1 MRFKSTLNLF
11 CILSIFIAL
20 NAIAAV
26 ASPTIAIKDF
36 KDKSGHPAT
45 EFKEFLTQSLTKAGF
60 TCCNNSTAKNTFR
73 YTLAGIVEKNKK
85 GTSYSALLT
94 DTFSLEPSVFF
105 NGKQIGGT
113 NTSPAASKL
122 VKSVAK
128 LLSSQTI
135 TSIEVVGDSRLT
147 PNAVMALAQ
156 ILPGETASPEK
167 IIAGRIILENCGL
180 FKNAQL
186 YIAPGSEGRQLKITV
201 KEGVMIVENSMAGP
215 GKAVIDNIL
224 GPATVDLPKFPAIP
238 EGLKQNDLSTVS
250 AGFLAHE
257 AEKSLIK
264 FESTDSPYTIED
276 LEHFVCVASAIRNR
290 IFSSD
295 SPCKDLC
302 VILFKLCSALD
313 SKTARDITAKF
324 QRDFTQKSFD
334 PAVMDKMLS
343 RIEFL
348 NQSHDVA
355 AETEV
360 ILASRL
366 YSGNPHAPIIPWVL
380 STLGEQALKVE
391 DVKRAAPLLKASIVV
406 SSLPV
411 SPEML
416 IIAAQ
421 TQYSNLDKESGDAAS
436 ARLRPLLA
444 APNLNISLK
453 KQIKSL
459 DRWAALC
466 ETVLSISDE
475 DEFALQLEKGNAL
488 ILLNRPDLAEP
499 LFHRLHEQEPDDAR
513 PFTGFGRLAF
523 QRTGN
528 LYSARPYIERASKLN
543 NRDRFFYE
551 LALAYTLK
559 RITGEALPTIK
570 IEGRNSEEAS
580 ATRFLLP
587 KAALYDAGYEQF
599 NKAQA
604 LLIKAGVSV
613 LDDWL
618 SYIPMDNDS
627 ACENMY
633 IQTDLLKT
641 ELPDSDE
648 ILLANYFFSIFVKD
662 RTNIRKML
670 TIPLSSNVGLEPRIA
685 QINMLIRE
693 MSTQPTSLLAEA
705 IQSAVVSIAADAENR
720 SKVVALQADALAITG
735 LYTNSKKN
743 LIRAKSLYELAV
755 GLSPGTE
762 KGRLL
767 NNQACVCLALGKK
780 SEADDLYDEAM
791 DNSPDFPD
799 VVTLGN
805 TVSSSSQKELK
816 ANLSTYIEKVKS
828 AELKQAAL
836 DILGIKPKN
845 TAENT
850 TQNIDENNQISL
862 ENENTQTGS
871 LHILLKE
878 SSATEVDYN
887 NIDGLKLNFS
897 YKSNPWLLPAK
908 AK

>member
-1 MRFKSTLNLF
+1 MRFISTLNLF
-11 CILSIFIAL
+11 CIISIFITL
-20 NAIAAV
+20 NAITAV
-26 ASPTIAIKDF
+26 ASPTIAIEDF
-36 KDKSGHPAT
+36 KDKSGRPAT

-60 TCCNNSTAKNTFR
+60 TCCNNSTAKNTVR

-94 DTFSLEPSVFF
+94 DTFSLEPNVFF
-105 NGKQIGGT
+105 NGKQRGGT
-113 NTSPAASKL
+113 DTSPAASKL
-122 VKSVAK
+122 VNSVAK

-135 TSIEVVGDSRLT
+135 TSIEIVGDSRLT

-156 ILPGETASPEK
+156 ILPGENASPEK

-186 YIAPGSEGRQLKITV
+186 YIAPGPEGRQLRITV
-201 KEGVMIVENSMAGP
+201 KEGVMIIENSMAGP

-224 GPATVDLPKFPAIP
+224 GPATADLPKFPAIP

-264 FESTDSPYTIED
+264 FESIDSPYTIED

-302 VILFKLCSALD
+302 VILFKLCSVLD
-313 SKTARDITAKF
+313 SKTARDITAQF
-324 QRDFTQKSFD
+324 QRDLTQKSFD
-334 PAVMDKMLS
+334 PAAMDKMLS

-348 NQSHDVA
+348 NQSYDVA

-366 YSGNPHAPIIPWVL
+366 YSEAPHAPIIPWVL

-436 ARLRPLLA
+436 AQLRPLLA
-444 APNLNISLK
+444 DPNLSISLK

-499 LFHRLHEQEPDDAR
+499 LFHRLHEQKPDDAR

-528 LYSARPYIERASKLN
+528 LYSARPYIERATKLN

-604 LLIKAGVSV
+604 LLIKAGISV

-670 TIPLSSNVGLEPRIA
+670 TIPLSGHVGLEPRIA
-685 QINMLIRE
+685 QINMLIKE
-693 MSTQPTSLLAEA
+693 MSKQPTKTLAEA

-735 LYTNSKKN
+735 LYTNSKDN

-755 GLSPGTE
+755 GLSSGTE

-767 NNQACVCLALGKK
+767 NNQACVYLALGKK

-805 TVSSSSQKELK
+805 TVSSSSEKELK
-816 ANLSTYIEKVKS
+816 TNLSTYIENVKS

-836 DILGIKPKN
+836 DILGIKPKS
-845 TAENT
+845 TTKNT
-850 TQNIDENNQISL
+850 TGSTDKNNQISSGKVSL
-862 ENENTQTGS
+862 QAGS

-887 NIDGLKLNFS
+887 NIDGLKINFS

>member
-186 YIAPGSEGRQLKITV
+186 YIAPGPEGRQLKITV

-238 EGLKQNDLSTVS
+238 EGLEQNDLSTVS

-302 VILFKLCSALD
+302 VILFKLCSVLD

-355 AETEV
+355 TEAEV

-444 APNLNISLK
+444 DPNLNISLK

-466 ETVLSISDE
+466 ETVLSISDK

-528 LYSARPYIERASKLN
+528 LYSARPYIERATKLN

-648 ILLANYFFSIFVKD
+648 ILLANYFFF
-662 RTNIRKML
+662 NLRKRQ
-670 TIPLSSNVGLEPRIA
+670 NKC
-685 QINMLIRE
+685 QKN
-693 MSTQPTSLLAEA
+693 
-705 IQSAVVSIAADAENR
+705 AD
-720 SKVVALQADALAITG
+720 
-735 LYTNSKKN
+735 Y
-743 LIRAKSLYELAV
+743 
-755 GLSPGTE
+755 
-762 KGRLL
+762 
-767 NNQACVCLALGKK
+767 
-780 SEADDLYDEAM
+780 
-791 DNSPDFPD
+791 
-799 VVTLGN
+799 
-805 TVSSSSQKELK
+805 
-816 ANLSTYIEKVKS
+816 
-828 AELKQAAL
+828 
-836 DILGIKPKN
+836 
-845 TAENT
+845 
-850 TQNIDENNQISL
+850 
-862 ENENTQTGS
+862 
-871 LHILLKE
+871 
-878 SSATEVDYN
+878 
-887 NIDGLKLNFS
+887 
-897 YKSNPWLLPAK
+897 PA
-908 AK
+908 

>member
-1 MRFKSTLNLF
+1 MRFISTLNLF
-11 CILSIFIAL
+11 CIISIFITL
-20 NAIAAV
+20 NAITAV
-26 ASPTIAIKDF
+26 ASPTIAIEDF
-36 KDKSGHPAT
+36 KDKSGRPAT

-60 TCCNNSTAKNTFR
+60 TCCNNSTARNTVR

-122 VKSVAK
+122 VNSVAK

-135 TSIEVVGDSRLT
+135 TSIEIVGDSRLT

-156 ILPGETASPEK
+156 ILPGENASPEK

-186 YIAPGSEGRQLKITV
+186 YIAPGPEGRQLRITV
-201 KEGVMIVENSMAGP
+201 KEGVMIIENSMAGP

-238 EGLKQNDLSTVS
+238 EGLEQNDLSTVS

-302 VILFKLCSALD
+302 VILFKLCSVLD
-313 SKTARDITAKF
+313 SKTARDITAQF
-324 QRDFTQKSFD
+324 QRDLTQKSFD
-334 PAVMDKMLS
+334 PAAMDKMLS

-348 NQSHDVA
+348 NQSYDVA
-355 AETEV
+355 TEAEV

-366 YSGNPHAPIIPWVL
+366 YSDAPHAPIIPWVL

-436 ARLRPLLA
+436 AQLRPLLA
-444 APNLNISLK
+444 DPNLSISLK

-475 DEFALQLEKGNAL
+475 DEFELQLEKGNAL

-528 LYSARPYIERASKLN
+528 LYSARPYIERATKLN

-670 TIPLSSNVGLEPRIA
+670 TIPLSKHVGLEPRIA
-685 QINMLIRE
+685 QINMLIKE
-693 MSTQPTSLLAEA
+693 MSKQPTKTLAEA

-735 LYTNSKKN
+735 LYTNSKEN

-755 GLSPGTE
+755 GLSSGTE

-767 NNQACVCLALGKK
+767 NNQACVYLALGKK

-816 ANLSTYIEKVKS
+816 TNLSTYIENVKS

-836 DILGIKPKN
+836 DILGVKPKKTAKN
-845 TAENT
+845 TPES
-850 TQNIDENNQISL
+850 IDENNQISSEK
-862 ENENTQTGS
+862 ENPQTGS
-871 LHILLKE
+871 LHILLNE
-878 SSATEVDYN
+878 SSATEVNYN
-887 NIDGLKLNFS
+887 NIEGLKLNFS